1 MEGAGGGA
9 GGSAHTL
16 CSGQRKHAA
25 CHWDYPQ
32 QGAPSSI
39 DPPGRAR
46 PGHFRKMASLPA
58 QVCASRGS
66 LKFPLTFLP
75 EKPILTKSELVGK
88 YTDLMFEIDTSNS
101 FVGSKKATIRR
112 RGGGSVNY
120 SFDPIRSRVKLPMVL
135 WQKDI
140 SHAALRISRRF
151 DYSSDSHGRTPA
163 FSARFAAG
171 GGFSHC
177 PSLSVHL

>member
-1 MEGAGGGA
+1 MLWREGAGEQEA
-9 GGSAHTL
+9 QLTH

-46 PGHFRKMASLPA
+46 PGYFRKMASLPA
-58 QVCASRGS
+58 QGWASRGS
-66 LKFPLTFLP
+66 LNLTLSFLP

-88 YTDLMFEIDTSNS
+88 YTDLMFEIDTSNN
-101 FVGSKKATIRR
+101 FVGSKKATV
-112 RGGGSVNY
+112 RGRGVVNY
-120 SFDPIRSRVKLPMVL
+120 SFDPIRSRVKLLMVL
-135 WQKDI
+135 WQKDL
-140 SHAALRISRRF
+140 SHAALRISHRF

-163 FSARFAAG
+163 FSSRFAAG

-177 PSLSVHL
+177 PSLSVRL